1 MSTFK
6 SARDKYKDL
15 HSSYICLLV
24 VGILGLFFV
33 ALDYFKVLPFS
44 FTSNGNFMF
53 YIVMG
58 SLFTIFIIIGITTFI
73 NAKKIK
79 ETINDEEY
87 ATDQIISW
95 AKASLTSEDIDNTID
110 GIEECIEEEKYL
122 LRYEA
127 LYKTIAETHNLDDE
141 QYINSLTDEIYP
153 ELFD

>member
-24 VGILGLFFV
+24 VGVLGLVFV
-33 ALDYFKVLPFS
+33 GLDYFKLLPFS

-53 YIVMG
+53 HIVMG
-58 SLFTIFIIIGITTFI
+58 SLFIIFIIMGISTLI

-79 ETINDEEY
+79 ETIDDEES
-87 ATDQIISW
+87 ATEQILSW
-95 AKASLTSEDIDNTID
+95 AKNSLTPESIDSTID

-127 LYKTIAETHNLDDE
+127 LNKIIAETHNL
-141 QYINSLTDEIYP
+141 
-153 ELFD
+153 